1 VTTDRSRP
9 VTSSR
14 GDVVW
19 VFVAV
24 FALALIGVKVGNLF
38 DLHLP
43 WLYAVAA
50 GANVGIVSVHVSRQR
65 RRTRPLDRPRGS
77 ALRIRKPPPG
87 APIEN
92 GEPAAQGGEEVA
104 RDPAAPRIPIA
115 RPGRPRRAAP
125 PRSPPSR

>member
-1 VTTDRSRP
+1 MTTDRNRP

-65 RRTRPLDRPRGS
+65 RRTRPTGQATRVGAEDPQAPAGSTDR
-77 ALRIRKPPPG
+77 
-87 APIEN
+87 
-92 GEPAAQGGEEVA
+92 A
-104 RDPAAPRIPIA
+104 R
-115 RPGRPRRAAP
+115 
-125 PRSPPSR
+125 